1 MQAFAYCTSLE
12 KVVLGEKLKKLSES
26 IFFGCEKLVDIN
38 LEYIEE
44 FEAGC
49 LHQTAVQTL
58 NIPSAK
64 VLRSRAFYGMT
75 SVSSVNALNVE
86 VVEGYAFYGCSSLTD
101 LLLPKVQSIGAN
113 AFYATKLNEFM
124 IPETLITVEY
134 LAFMG
139 MLNLERFYALEGTEK
154 KEDMKFENAIVD
166 KGVLYVKLP
175 SMGYVLSA
183 YPSAKQDKN
192 FIVMEGTERIEYYAC
207 SGNSYLETLTLPS
220 TLKTIGNFGFY
231 NTPNLKEVI
240 FKSYFAPTLEGT
252 MTLEI
257 APKPETFP
265 KFDELY
271 KYDYYFNAAGVILSP
286 LNYQNFVGTIGQV
299 TGLVY
304 VYPENS
310 EGYDTLLYKTYFDD
324 KVDENGVRITSGK
337 AIGKNAYWFTE
348 LCKYIPATVT
358 WKHADQIGE
367 IEFYYNSLLA
377 SSTELTDVQE
387 AVLAKYLKAKEQLNA
402 SIVTRKLEQ
411 LFDVDNSKYSY
422 DRIRDAYNAYSKL
435 TEAEKVLVTNQAV
448 LYEKI
453 SALEEELDEEID
465 FSKEYD
471 SYKNAYKTD
480 VEEAKPA
487 STNWIV
493 IVCSVLGGAM
503 LIAAGILGF
512 VILQKKRKQKE
523 RE

>member
-1 MQAFAYCTSLE
+1 M
-12 KVVLGEKLKKLSES
+12 
-26 IFFGCEKLVDIN
+26 
-38 LEYIEE
+38 
-44 FEAGC
+44 
-49 LHQTAVQTL
+49 
-58 NIPSAK
+58 
-64 VLRSRAFYGMT
+64 
-75 SVSSVNALNVE
+75 
-86 VVEGYAFYGCSSLTD
+86 
-101 LLLPKVQSIGAN
+101 
-113 AFYATKLNEFM
+113 
-124 IPETLITVEY
+124 
-134 LAFMG
+134 
-139 MLNLERFYALEGTEK
+139 
-154 KEDMKFENAIVD
+154 
-166 KGVLYVKLP
+166 
-175 SMGYVLSA
+175 
-183 YPSAKQDKN
+183 
-192 FIVMEGTERIEYYAC
+192 
-207 SGNSYLETLTLPS
+207 
-220 TLKTIGNFGFY
+220 
-231 NTPNLKEVI
+231 
-240 FKSYFAPTLEGT
+240 
-252 MTLEI
+252 
-257 APKPETFP
+257 
-265 KFDELY
+265 
-271 KYDYYFNAAGVILSP
+271 
-286 LNYQNFVGTIGQV
+286 
-299 TGLVY
+299 
-304 VYPENS
+304 
-310 EGYDTLLYKTYFDD
+310 LYKTYFDD